1 MKKQP
6 PKLMNLFI
14 IIFLYVI
21 AAAFFAYGIHVI
33 LTSAEYISSYK
44 SSSYAT
50 DHNIIQY
57 IADESILYFIAGF
70 ITLIGAVIL
79 TTLNRLQRN
88 IYESVLQLNNNRIT
102 SSYNYDTYS
111 SPDEEHDFEI
121 QPGNAGRSKNRRK
134 R

>member
-1 MKKQP
+1 MKKQQ

-14 IIFLYVI
+14 IILLYVI
-21 AAAFFAYGIHVI
+21 TAAFFAYGIHVI

-79 TTLNRLQRN
+79 TTLNRLQKN

-121 QPGNAGRSKNRRK
+121 QPGNARRSKNRRK